1 MAQAKTEG
9 GVMELVKTIFWALV
23 IAGAFR
29 TLFFQPFWIPS
40 SSMKDTLLVG
50 DFVFVNKMAYGYSRY
65 SCPFAMCPF
74 SGRLF
79 GSEPERGDVVVF
91 RHPAKGDDLIKRL
104 IGEADVHAAFGH
116 GEIGGRNDAHTFG
129 TDVDS
134 RTGVEIQGGVYNRG
148 RHVTGSGYERDCR
161 KYNLAYTSG
170 WTIFLLT
177 SQMAKDA
184 YWHGLIAAHIAAL
197 QQRLA

>member
-1 MAQAKTEG
+1 MSALEDQFLSLWQAHYPQ
-9 GVMELVKTIFWALV
+9 L
-23 IAGAFR
+23 AFER
-29 TLFFQPFWIPS
+29 E
-40 SSMKDTLLVG
+40 
-50 DFVFVNKMAYGYSRY
+50 
-65 SCPFAMCPF
+65 F
-74 SGRLF
+74 S
-79 GSEPERGDVVVF
+79 D
-91 RHPAKGDDLIKRL
+91 IKAW
-104 IGEADVHAAFGH
+104 EADYQERYAKSKRSKRYRLDF
-116 GEIGGRNDAHTFG
+116 AHP
-129 TDVDS
+129 DS

>member
-1 MAQAKTEG
+1 MSALEDQFLGQWQAHCPQLILER
-9 GVMELVKTIFWALV
+9 EFSD
-23 IAGAFR
+23 IAA
-29 TLFFQPFWIPS
+29 W
-40 SSMKDTLLVG
+40 
-50 DFVFVNKMAYGYSRY
+50 
-65 SCPFAMCPF
+65 
-74 SGRLF
+74 
-79 GSEPERGDVVVF
+79 
-91 RHPAKGDDLIKRL
+91 
-104 IGEADVHAAFGH
+104 EADYQERYAKSKRSKRYRLDF
-116 GEIGGRNDAHTFG
+116 AHP
-129 TDVDS
+129 DS